1 MDLAAL
7 REEYSREILDM
18 DSADADPLKQFE
30 RWFEQAM
37 QADLLEPNAMAMV
50 TVDGDHRPA
59 ARTVLLKMFDANGF
73 VFYTNYTSRK
83 ARHIEGNPHV
93 TLLFQWLPL
102 QRQVE
107 INGIASKVSTAE
119 SMKYFMVRPRGS
131 QLGAWISQQSSV
143 ISNRK
148 LLELKLQELKTK
160 FAGGEIPLPDF
171 WGGYRI
177 KPHRMEFWQGGPN
190 RLHDRIEYQ
199 KNDSDSANDWRRQ
212 RLSP

>member
-18 DSADADPLKQFE
+18 DSADVDPLKQFE

-37 QADLLEPNAMAMV
+37 QADLIEPNAMTLA
-50 TVDGDHRPA
+50 TVDANNRPA

-83 ARHIEGNPHV
+83 AKHIEGNPHV

-107 INGIASKVSTAE
+107 INGFAAKVSTAE

-131 QLGAWISQQSSV
+131 QLGAWISHQSSV

-148 LLELKLQELKTK
+148 LLESKLQELKAK

-177 KPHRMEFWQGGPN
+177 KPYRMEFWQGGAN
-190 RLHDRIEYQ
+190 RLHDRIEYRQ
-199 KNDSDSANDWRRQ
+199 TDDHSNGQWQRQ